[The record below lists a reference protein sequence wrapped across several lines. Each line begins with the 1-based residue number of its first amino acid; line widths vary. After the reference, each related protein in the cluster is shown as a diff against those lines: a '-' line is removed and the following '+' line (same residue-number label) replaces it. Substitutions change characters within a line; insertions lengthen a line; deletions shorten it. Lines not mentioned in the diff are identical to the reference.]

1 MGNGRFLPVGVTLSE
16 RPLRGDV
23 RALAS
28 FLDRMG
34 PYARGALLVH
44 TGEETAR
51 LTPRVW
57 AVPCW
62 RMA

>member
-28 FLDRMG
+28 FLDRID
-34 PYARGALLVH
+34 PCARGALLVH
-44 TGEETAR
+44 TGEEMAG
-51 LTPRVW
+51 LTSRVW
-57 AVPCW
+57 AVPWW